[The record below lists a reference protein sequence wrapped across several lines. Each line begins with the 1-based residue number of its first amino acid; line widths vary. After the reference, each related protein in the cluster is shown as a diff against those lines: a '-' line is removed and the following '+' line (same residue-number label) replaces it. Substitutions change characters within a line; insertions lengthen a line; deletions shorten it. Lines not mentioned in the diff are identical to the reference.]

1 LIRRSTVL
9 GEGNTPLIRSAVHPG
24 LWFKLEQCNPTGSYK
39 DRFVATELGR
49 LKAGTLVL
57 ATSSGNTGSSL
68 AAYGARLGIRCAIF
82 ANADAPAGKLLQMR
96 AHGAIVVRVPGF
108 TADAGVTDAVFAA
121 LRDSGLPLVVSAF
134 RYCPE
139 GMKGVE
145 QISQEIEAEL
155 NSVRQVFVPVG
166 GGGLYSAV
174 VQGFRS
180 GEVRVHAVQPE
191 GCATVVEA
199 WLRRESLAHPVTR
212 SSTRISGLSVPM
224 DIDATLALQRL
235 YENGGAGIAI
245 ADQEV
250 FDAQKRLLTE
260 EGIYCEPAGA
270 AAYAGYLRAGVS
282 AKETS
287 VCLVTGHGFKDPG
300 SMEAVATES
309 PVVAPESVRD
319 WIAQNREGHA
329 G

>member
-1 LIRRSTVL
+1 VL
-9 GEGNTPLIRSAVHPG
+9 GEGNTPLIPSAVHPG

-39 DRFVATELGR
+39 DRFVAEELGR
-49 LKAGTLVL
+49 WSDAERPPLVL

-68 AAYGARLGIRCAIF
+68 AAYSARLGIRCAIF

-96 AHGAIVVRVPGF
+96 AHGATVVRVPGF
-108 TADAGVTDAVFAA
+108 TADAAVTDAVFAA
-121 LRDSGLPLVVSAF
+121 LRESGLPLVVSAF

-145 QISQEIEAEL
+145 RISHEIAAAL
-155 NSVRQVFVPVG
+155 VDGVRHVFVPVG

-174 VQGFRS
+174 AQGFRS
-180 GEVRVHAVQPE
+180 SGVRVHAVQPE

-199 WLRRESLAHPVTR
+199 WRRSETAAHAVSR
-212 SSTRISGLSVPM
+212 STTSISGLSVPT

-235 YENGGAGIAI
+235 YENGGNGIAV
-245 ADQEV
+245 ADQDV
-250 FDAQKRLLTE
+250 FDAQKRMLMQ

-270 AAYAGYLRAGVS
+270 AAYAGYLRSG

-300 SMEAVATES
+300 SLEALAAES
-309 PVVAPESVRD
+309 PIVEPANVRA
-319 WIAQNREGHA
+319 WIEQNKEDHA